1 MYNEY
6 LIYFRKVRFMEPV
19 VQFRTSLHY
28 NDIMYGLIAFISEKL
43 GNKPWEELVK
53 EKLFVPL
60 GMTSSTFVNNPDID
74 QLDAQTI
81 YMADGD
87 HLGEVSWEL
96 LR

>member
-1 MYNEY
+1 M
-6 LIYFRKVRFMEPV
+6 YFRKDRFLEPID
-19 VQFRTSLHY
+19 QFRTSLNY
-28 NDIMYGLIAFISEKL
+28 NNIMYGLLAFISEKL

-81 YMADGD
+81 YMANWD
-87 HLGEVSWEL
+87 HLREVSWEL